1 MKVVFELRKRGLAGR
16 GGRVLFC
23 GMKIGF
29 MGGSFDPVHF
39 GHLLAAQDAYE
50 QAGLDRL
57 VWVPA
62 AQAPLKPGTPQAS
75 AEARLAMVRAAVEG
89 DERFAVCDYE
99 VRRGGVNYTIDTV
112 RYLETQ
118 YPGAELCWVIG
129 ADQVAQLNKWGE
141 IGELAQ
147 KVTFIALARPGWTG
161 SHDAVIAGLGVRLQW
176 CEGHQVE
183 LSSTEVRQRVARG
196 LPIDFMIPHK
206 TVEYIRENSL
216 YRQK

>member
-1 MKVVFELRKRGLAGR
+1 
-16 GGRVLFC
+16 
-23 GMKIGF
+23 
-29 MGGSFDPVHF
+29 
-39 GHLLAAQDAYE
+39 
-50 QAGLDRL
+50 
-57 VWVPA
+57 
-62 AQAPLKPGTPQAS
+62 
-75 AEARLAMVRAAVEG
+75 MVRAAVEG

-118 YPGAELCWVIG
+118 YPGAALYWVIG
-129 ADQVAQLNKWGE
+129 ADQVAQLGKWTQ
-141 IGELAQ
+141 IAELARRV
-147 KVTFIALARPGWTG
+147 KFIALARPGWTG
-161 SHDAVIAGLGVRLQW
+161 LHDPAIAGLGVRLLW
-176 CEGHQVE
+176 CEGHQLA